1 MPNKPSGSPK
11 RPRQSRVVTASLK
24 QRSGQRNTNNA
35 NTFRKF
41 QGRKTKK
48 RQSSPKNPKNQGHRE
63 EKQITYCVVAYT
75 FSFFTASILWL
86 LQVPNQV
93 VYVLLIISTL
103 LILLYLIPLRTRY
116 TDFVNRSLLLVFIT
130 FLVAVLSFNHQEV
143 LQILTY
149 LFPITSN

>member
-1 MPNKPSGSPK
+1 MPNKPPSRPK
-11 RPRQSRVVTASLK
+11 RPRQSRVVTASSK
-24 QRSGQRNTNNA
+24 RSGQRNSNNA

-41 QGRKTKK
+41 YGRKKK
-48 RQSSPKNPKNQGHRE
+48 TPSSSKNQGKQE

-116 TDFVNRSLLLVFIT
+116 TDFVNRSLMLVFIT

-149 LFPITSN
+149 LFPVISN